1 MSATPATMQRGRRG
15 YRLRQRLIE
24 TGSVVLVI
32 AILIWS
38 LAPVYNMFLIALD
51 PEEGEIEF
59 AGNLWPPEPSLESF
73 RAVITQEARYLE
85 TFWHQFGNSL
95 FIGLL
100 TSKAYRKPSVASNS
114 VEPAGPPPE
123 TR

>member
-1 MSATPATMQRGRRG
+1 MSTTPATMQPVRRR

-59 AGNLWPPEPSLESF
+59 AGNLWTPEPSLDGF
-73 RAVITQEARYLE
+73 LDVIR
-85 TFWHQFGNSL
+85 
-95 FIGLL
+95 
-100 TSKAYRKPSVASNS
+100 RKPAISKISGDNSAIASLSVC
-114 VEPAGPPPE
+114 
-123 TR
+123 